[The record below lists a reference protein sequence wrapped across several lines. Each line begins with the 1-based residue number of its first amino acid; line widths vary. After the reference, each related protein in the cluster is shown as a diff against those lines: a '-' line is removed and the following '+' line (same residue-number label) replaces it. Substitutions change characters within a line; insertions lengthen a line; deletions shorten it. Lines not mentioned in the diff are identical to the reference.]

1 MLSSVLRLTDF
12 SLEKE
17 AFPIGARAII
27 ALGLKT
33 ALMFTVE
40 VNHITKTYGTRSVV
54 NDVSF
59 TVNPGEILGLIG
71 PNGAGK
77 TTTIRMMMDII
88 QPDSGDIKILGE
100 KLTEASKNS
109 IGYLP
114 EERGL
119 YKKLNI
125 VDSIVYFAALK
136 GMDSQ
141 LARKR
146 ADDLLKR
153 VEMLPHKNKKIE
165 ELSRGMGQIIQVI
178 VTVIHDPKLIIL
190 DEPTAGLDPVNAQL
204 LKDMMLELRNQG
216 KTVIMSTHRMNEIEE
231 MCDRILMINHGQ
243 TVLYGGLR
251 EIKSKFRGNSVLVE
265 ADNLPGEIEGVAERR
280 DHRNATELVLDGKT
294 TPQQLLGW
302 LVTRGITVNR
312 FEIATPSLN
321 EIFIKVAGNGHE

>member
-1 MLSSVLRLTDF
+1 MY
-12 SLEKE
+12 
-17 AFPIGARAII
+17 
-27 ALGLKT
+27 
-33 ALMFTVE
+33 TVE
-40 VNHITKTYGTRSVV
+40 VSHITKTYGNRAVV

-100 KLTEASKNS
+100 KLTETSKNS

-119 YKKLNI
+119 YKKLNV
-125 VDSIVYFAALK
+125 VDSVVYFATLK
-136 GMDSQ
+136 GMDKEV
-141 LARKR
+141 ARRR

-190 DEPTAGLDPVNAQL
+190 DEPTAGLDPLNAQL

-243 TVLYGGLR
+243 TVLYGGIK
-251 EIKSKFRGNSVLVE
+251 EIKSRYRSNSVLVE
-265 ADNLPGEIEGVAERR
+265 ADGRLGEIEGVVERR
-280 DHRNATELVLDGKT
+280 DHRNGTELVLDGKT
-294 TPQQLLGW
+294 TPQQLLER
-302 LVTRGITVNR
+302 LVARGIAVNR